1 MWHLIIVFQKERQ
14 FSFNWFS
21 LIYSLKTKEI
31 FMKWLKHTFRC
42 IYIWTNTVY
51 NQNEHELHGDGRHF
65 NKKNF
70 VNDTESTEEIHFPCF
85 MFAKKM
91 YLIFFLAWSNEKNTF
106 VVFSVSLCTILGRIF
121 KKASNKIRFR
131 KYTNEKTDCHWFL

>member
-1 MWHLIIVFQKERQ
+1 MFQRGRQ

-31 FMKWLKHTFRC
+31 FMKWLKQTFRC
-42 IYIWTNTVY
+42 IYTCTDTVY
-51 NQNEHELHGDGRHF
+51 NQNKHELNGDGRHF

-70 VNDTESTEEIHFPCF
+70 VNDTESTGEIHFSFF

-91 YLIFFLAWSNEKNTF
+91 YLNIFFLAWSTETNTF
-106 VVFSVSLCTILGRIF
+106 VVFSVSLCTILVRVF
-121 KKASNKIRFR
+121 KKASNKICFR
-131 KYTNEKTDCHWFL
+131 KYTNEKGKTDWHWFL